1 MGEKAVIGENSQT
14 ELQLLEAASCW
25 LFVEMQVEV
34 DNLCHCLSQWPN
46 SVFSLKEALAPV
58 FYAASDPE
66 AGGDFG
72 KCGHSSLTKQEHPL
86 IFPPTGPMFSI
97 LRA

>member
-1 MGEKAVIGENSQT
+1 MIGEDSQT
-14 ELQLLEAASCW
+14 ELQLLKAASCW

-34 DNLCHCLSQWPN
+34 DTLCHCLSQRPN
-46 SVFSLKEALAPV
+46 SVFSLKEALASV
-58 FYAASDPE
+58 FQAASDPE

-86 IFPPTGPMFSI
+86 IFPPTGPIFSI
-97 LRA
+97 LRP